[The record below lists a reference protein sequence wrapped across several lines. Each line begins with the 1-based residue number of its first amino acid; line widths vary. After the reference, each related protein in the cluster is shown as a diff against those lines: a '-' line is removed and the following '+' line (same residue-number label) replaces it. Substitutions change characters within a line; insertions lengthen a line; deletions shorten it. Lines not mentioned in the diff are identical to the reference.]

1 MLGRY
6 LGGRLIGLVITLVIA
21 WVAWNQF
28 GDDIRDKIDESNA
41 RSAGGGPFEKRAV
54 SKDRFTGVVNDLI
67 DEAGGAARLVS
78 VTMRPLSVE
87 FVTVDGRGF
96 RWRDKHEELQEFDAG
111 PQEESKGWPIAKLL
125 PDAPQKVSK
134 AIDEFEGGDFHL
146 SLGTLERANSRKLV
160 WVLRGIVNDRGVAY
174 SADYKGHGVKRYNPA
189 SPELSGIGG

>member
-6 LGGRLIGLVITLVIA
+6 VGGRLVGLVVTLL
-21 WVAWNQF
+21 VAWFAWTQF
-28 GDDIRDKIDESNA
+28 GDDIRDRVDESNA
-41 RSAGGGPFEKRAV
+41 RSGGGGPFEKRIV
-54 SKDRFTGVVNDLI
+54 SKDRFTGVVNDLL
-67 DEAGGAARLVS
+67 DETGGEARFVS

-96 RWRDKHEELQEFDAG
+96 RWRDKHEDLQKYDAG
-111 PQEESKGWPIAKLL
+111 PQEESKGWPITKLL

-134 AIDEFEGGDFHL
+134 AIDEFESGDFHL
-146 SLGTLERANSRKLV
+146 SLGTLERANSRNLV
-160 WVLRGIVNDRGVAY
+160 WVLRGIVGERGVAY